1 MIKDYKQPKNS
12 NVHVIYSLWL
22 ALATLLLLSLTT
34 SLALFL
40 VETLNSDVASDNAG
54 QPSGLTLI
62 AALII
67 SILFSYGLLLF
78 LTKEYLCKVVREL
91 FSTSIKWFLISL
103 VIGIGVAVITLQ
115 LSQLYPPETGRSST
129 FELIKNGGFYA
140 QALLIIGTVVLAPL
154 FEEYLFRG
162 LIYDAMRARFGV
174 YLAIFL
180 SAVVFM
186 AFHLLEYYNYWVGLT
201 AIFVLGVF
209 IAAIR
214 ERSGSILNPIIC
226 HASYNL
232 SILMLV

>member
-1 MIKDYKQPKNS
+1 MIKDKKQPHNS
-12 NVHVIYSLWL
+12 NVQVIYSLWL
-22 ALATLLLLSLTT
+22 ALSTLLILSLTT

-40 VETLNSDVASDNAG
+40 VEPLNSEQVTSG
-54 QPSGLTLI
+54 PTQQSGLTLI
-62 AALII
+62 TALII

-78 LTKEYLCKVVREL
+78 LTKEYLRKVAQAF
-91 FSTSIKWFLISL
+91 FSTSIKWPFISIL
-103 VIGIGVAVITLQ
+103 TGIGTAVVILQ
-115 LSQLYPPETGRSST
+115 FSQLFPPELGRSST
-129 FELIKNGGFYA
+129 FEIIKNGGFYA
-140 QALLIIGTVVLAPL
+140 QALLITGTVILAPL

-162 LIYDAMRARFGV
+162 LIYDSMRARFGV

-186 AFHLLEYYNYWVGLT
+186 AFHLIEYYNYWVGLS
-201 AIFVLGVF
+201 AIFVLGIFLAV
-209 IAAIR
+209 IR

>member
-1 MIKDYKQPKNS
+1 MIKDKKQPNNIS
-12 NVHVIYSLWL
+12 INVIYSLWL

-34 SLALFL
+34 SLAIFL
-40 VETLNSDVASDNAG
+40 IETLSSEAVNDNSG

-78 LTKEYLCKVVREL
+78 LTKEYLYKVVHEL
-91 FSTSIKWFLISL
+91 FSTSIKWFLVSL
-103 VIGIGVAVITLQ
+103 IAGLGVAFITLQ
-115 LSQLYPPETGRSST
+115 LSQLFPPDIGRSST
-129 FELIKNGGFYA
+129 FEMIKSGGFYA
-140 QALLIIGTVVLAPL
+140 QVLLMIGTVVLAPL

-162 LIYDAMRARFGV
+162 LIYDSMRARFGI

-180 SAVVFM
+180 SAAVFM
-186 AFHLLEYYNYWVGLT
+186 AFHLLEYYNYWVGLF

-214 ERSGSILNPIIC
+214 EYSGSILNPIIC

-232 SILMLV
+232 CILLLV

>member
-1 MIKDYKQPKNS
+1 MIKDKKQPHNS
-12 NVHVIYSLWL
+12 SVHVIYSLWL
-22 ALATLLLLSLTT
+22 ALSTLLILSLTT

-40 VETLNSDVASDNAG
+40 VETLNSQSLNDSPG
-54 QPSGLTLI
+54 QQSGLTLI

-67 SILFSYGLLLF
+67 SILFSYGLLFF
-78 LTKEYLCKVVREL
+78 LTKEYLYKVVHQL
-91 FSTSIKWFLISL
+91 FSTSINWFLVSL
-103 VIGIGVAVITLQ
+103 VIGIGVAVVTLQ
-115 LSQLYPPETGRSST
+115 LSQIYPPEMGRSST
-129 FELIKNGGFYA
+129 FDIIKNGGFYA
-140 QALLIIGTVVLAPL
+140 QALLIIGTVILAPF

-162 LIYDAMRARFGV
+162 LIYDSMHARFGV

-186 AFHLLEYYNYWVGLT
+186 AFHLIEYYNYWVGLA
-201 AIFVLGVF
+201 AIFVLG
-209 IAAIR
+209 ICLAAIR